1 MRRGGCPLRSSSLD
15 SKTNPPYPPLTG
27 GQEKSKPPQ
36 PGRGALPF
44 YTPLTRGGRGG
55 CSFDEIFQQPR
66 PLENDP
72 HFPAIAVTPET
83 ADCGIV
89 RATRGSGFSPVDRCA
104 GRGGFLMGC
113 GDGAGVRAVNPSGK
127 SSIAPSPVAF
137 DTRSP
142 LAPDL
147 LRGAFSRRG
156 VALMDS
162 RMTAIMKI
170 MIFPVNFDKFTV
182 FFDKF
187 LKIYSPVSDCK
198 TNSYHKNLSAPH

>member
-1 MRRGGCPLRSSSLD
+1 MSVCSRPARGVRLPSPFDTPPFDKLRTGSSAATQGEERGVGGLSRSMRKITRTGRDLSLRSSSLD
-15 SKTNPPYPPLTG
+15 SKTNPPYPPLSG

-89 RATRGSGFSPVDRCA
+89 RATRGRGFPR
-104 GRGGFLMGC
+104 RT
-113 GDGAGVRAVNPSGK
+113 GAQEEE
-127 SSIAPSPVAF
+127 
-137 DTRSP
+137 
-142 LAPDL
+142 
-147 LRGAFSRRG
+147 AFSWDAAMERE
-156 VALMDS
+156 
-162 RMTAIMKI
+162 
-170 MIFPVNFDKFTV
+170 
-182 FFDKF
+182 
-187 LKIYSPVSDCK
+187 
-198 TNSYHKNLSAPH
+198 